1 MGKQSNWDIQWVNW
15 HKKLEMGSLQM
26 EPCSRKIT
34 MVILILG
41 TTILKIKKDSNNII
55 NIIVMTV
62 LNEWYLKLIFLSSK
76 ILSKTSNFHV
86 EDPLM
91 WIM

>member
-1 MGKQSNWDIQWVNW
+1 
-15 HKKLEMGSLQM
+15 
-26 EPCSRKIT
+26 

-62 LNEWYLKLIFLSSK
+62 LNEYLKLIFLSSK

-91 WIM
+91 

>member
-26 EPCSRKIT
+26 EPCSRKII

-41 TTILKIKKDSNNII
+41 TTILKIKKGS
-55 NIIVMTV
+55 
-62 LNEWYLKLIFLSSK
+62 L
-76 ILSKTSNFHV
+76 
-86 EDPLM
+86 
-91 WIM
+91 